1 MGQTMILIP
10 ILIKAYPDIRLV
22 AKEHGK
28 KVFVILGCIE
38 SMDFAASF
46 IFMFAALGG
55 YITLVNAL
63 ASSQPFFVLLY
74 AAILSVWFPR
84 ILSEEIG
91 RRAFV
96 HKFAAIA
103 LMFAGVLL
111 VT

>member
-1 MGQTMILIP
+1 MM
-10 ILIKAYPDIRLV
+10 AR
-22 AKEHGK
+22 
-28 KVFVILGCIE
+28 
-38 SMDFAASF
+38 DFSHEMQKPNSLALR
-46 IFMFAALGG
+46 FMFAALGG